1 MRKILA
7 LIMVLGVVAVYS
19 MGRAEEEKKAKSTTL
34 TGILVDTKCYMED
47 GEKGN
52 DHGTM
57 KACGTSC
64 LKDGSPAGLLVGKKL
79 YILIFPAPTF
89 ADYVGKMVE
98 VTGEL
103 RQGNLI
109 PEKAFVVEGGKKKAI
124 KMAGAAM
131 M

>member
-1 MRKILA
+1 
-7 LIMVLGVVAVYS
+7 MVLGVITAYS
-19 MGRAEEEKKAKSTTL
+19 LGRAEEGKKKTTL
-34 TGILVDTKCYMED
+34 KGTLVDTKCYLD
-47 GEKGN
+47 GGDTGN

-89 ADYVGKMVE
+89 ADYVGKTVE
-98 VTGEL
+98 ITGEV

-109 PEKAFVVEGGKKKAI
+109 PEKAFVVEGGKKTAI